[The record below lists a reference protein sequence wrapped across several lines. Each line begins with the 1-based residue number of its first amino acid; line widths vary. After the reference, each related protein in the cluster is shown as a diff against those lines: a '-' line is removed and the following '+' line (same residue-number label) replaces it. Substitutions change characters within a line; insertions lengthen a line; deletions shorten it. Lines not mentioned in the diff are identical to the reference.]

1 MITIYKTKTGDS
13 AIYCSWPLLFSLES
27 SYIFPLCLDLIE
39 DLHPFHTL
47 IQWIQ
52 IPDTTWS
59 SHSSRVVHLFH
70 IVCSFMQSFCQP
82 LVQIHFPCTFINNKW
97 NITFS
102 LLRQVYNI
110 ANIHWSMVCFHS
122 SLCLAWMAQFLTAVQ
137 EGGMNVRSALYLSL
151 NCTDV
156 LAIGEG
162 FRRHH
167 VWFMGMNKRY
177 RGIACPVHELG
188 GAVIGK
194 TLCKQKFR

>member
-82 LVQIHFPCTFINNKW
+82 LVQIHFPCTFIENKW

-102 LLRQVYNI
+102 LPYSPCSI
-110 ANIHWSMVCFHS
+110 MSTTYKIFIGHWPAFTVRYVWLGWPNFWQQSKRAVWTSDAHCIW
-122 SLCLAWMAQFLTAVQ
+122 ALT
-137 EGGMNVRSALYLSL
+137 
-151 NCTDV
+151 V
-156 LAIGEG
+156 LMY
-162 FRRHH
+162 
-167 VWFMGMNKRY
+167 W
-177 RGIACPVHELG
+177 P
-188 GAVIGK
+188 
-194 TLCKQKFR
+194 